1 MRNAVAFGIGGGFG
15 GCKMGRFNIDFCQCL
30 PGTEKMREGSTP
42 LEKRVRKQILYQS
55 RKLQKFQTQGNG
67 IPEQNSCLIR
77 GEIISQT
84 LSL

>member
-42 LEKRVRKQILYQS
+42 LEKRVRKQIFVPVTEITKVPNPGKWNS
-55 RKLQKFQTQGNG
+55 RAEFM
-67 IPEQNSCLIR
+67 PD
-77 GEIISQT
+77 
-84 LSL
+84 